1 MTYIRNI
8 NRISFI
14 FGTLIYIMKN
24 LTPLFI
30 VALLFGINL
39 SSSAQQSCTYMIH
52 VDGIAGTDNVDC
64 GNEFSPCASINYG
77 IGRAEI
83 EEFTTVRISSNTNY
97 QEAIELIDGISLWGG
112 FDAQWEA
119 TGLTQITGLEVNGEF
134 YAING
139 DGINSSTVL
148 SDLEVM
154 APNATI
160 PGKSSCGIHL
170 TNSAGVTLQRV
181 TVQGASGADGANGIN
196 GINATQSAAASGGN
210 GGNADEFNTAC
221 NDDDSGAGGAG
232 AGTSTRAGGNGGR
245 GGYMDDDCSGFP
257 DLDATGGVNGANAAS
272 FVTNGYGY
280 RGAGGGTCNPGG
292 NAQNGTTLSHG
303 DGGAGAT
310 ISATIGG
317 LFWIST
323 NGDAGTLGQ
332 DGTGGGG
339 GGGSGGCDD
348 GTDSYGAGGGGGG
361 AGGLKAS
368 ASGTGGQSGGNSA
381 AVFLL
386 ESTVNFIDCTFFLGT
401 GGNGGIGG
409 GAALGQP
416 GGSGGNGG
424 ASAGDSDAGGNGGNG
439 GAGGNSGGGGGGS
452 AGSVY
457 GVFASNSALN
467 HSGSSFSGGTEG
479 TAGNG
484 GAATTP
490 PSTGGSGGTVGSANN
505 FGGNA
510 TISTN
515 VLVSIEDQCIE
526 ILTTD
531 LQVLTYCA
539 GESVT
544 VDFSAVGT
552 FSGGNVFTVELS
564 DPVGDFASP
573 VAIGS
578 LTSTTA
584 GPITAEFPVNSL
596 SGTGYRIRVTS
607 TVTPTFGQE
616 NTTDIVINALPVV
629 VANASTTNICDGSSL
644 TLNGSGADIY
654 TWNNSVDDG
663 VAFVPTQTMYYTV
676 IGADAV
682 TLCANIDSILV
693 TLVDLP
699 DATVVQNGNQLG
711 AVLAG
716 ATYQWIDCDNAN
728 APILGETNQTYVA
741 LSSGNYACE
750 ITFNGCTN
758 TSDCFNIIT
767 VGLDEQEPE
776 ETVLILYP
784 NPSNGVFQLICNSVE
799 SMQMEVFNTMGQLV
813 HSNSNITSSTT
824 VNLNRVR
831 NGLYSIRFHN
841 KELNILRN
849 VIIQR

>member
-1 MTYIRNI
+1 MTSIRNL
-8 NRISFI
+8 NHKSTI
-14 FGTLIYIMKN
+14 FDILIHNMKN

-30 VALLFGINL
+30 LALVFGL
-39 SSSAQQSCTYMIH
+39 HASSTAQQSCTYMIH
-52 VDGIAGTDNVDC
+52 VDGVNGTDDVTC
-64 GNEFSPCASINYG
+64 GNELSPCASINYG
-77 IGRAEI
+77 IGRAAI
-83 EEFTTVRISSNTNY
+83 EEFTTVRIRSNTNY
-97 QEAIELIDGISLWGG
+97 QEAIELMDGISLWGG
-112 FDAQWEA
+112 YDTQWES
-119 TGLTQITGLEVNGEF
+119 TGLTVITGEEVNGEF
-134 YAING
+134 YAIHG

-160 PGKSSCGIHL
+160 AGKSSYGIHI

-181 TVQGASGADGANGIN
+181 SVQGAVGADGADGTNGV
-196 GINATQSAAASGGN
+196 NATQSAAASGGN

-280 RGAGGGTCNPGG
+280 RGSGGGTCNPGG
-292 NAQNGTTLSHG
+292 NAQNGTTPSHG
-303 DGGAGAT
+303 EGGAGAT
-310 ISATIGG
+310 VSATIGG
-317 LFWIST
+317 LFWVPT
-323 NGDAGTLGQ
+323 NGDTGTLGQ

-361 AGGLKAS
+361 AGGLKAT

-381 AVFLL
+381 AIFLL
-386 ESTVNFIDCTFFLGT
+386 GSTVNFIDCTFFLGT
-401 GGNGGIGG
+401 GGNGGSGG
-409 GAALGQP
+409 AAALGQP

-424 ASAGDSDAGGNGGNG
+424 ASAGDSDAGGNGGSG
-439 GAGGNSGGGGGGS
+439 GAGGNSGAGGGGS
-452 AGSVY
+452 AGSAY

-467 HSGSSFSGGTEG
+467 HNGSTFSGGLAG

-484 GAATTP
+484 GSATAP
-490 PSTGGSGGTVGSANN
+490 PTTGGSVGTVGTVNN

-515 VLVSIEDQCIE
+515 VLAAIEDQCIE
-526 ILTTD
+526 ILTND

-539 GESVT
+539 GESAT
-544 VDFSAVGT
+544 IDFSAVGT
-552 FSGGNVFTVELS
+552 FTAGNVFTAELS
-564 DPVGDFASP
+564 DPVGDFTSP
-573 VAIGS
+573 VIIGS

-584 GPITAEFPVNSL
+584 GPITVDFPVNSL
-596 SGTGYRIRVTS
+596 SGIGYRIRVVS
-607 TVTPTFGQE
+607 SATPTVGQE
-616 NTTDIVINALPVV
+616 NLTDIVINALPTV
-629 VANASTTNICDGSSL
+629 VANASSIEVCDGNTVTL
-644 TLNGSGADIY
+644 TGSGADLF

-676 IGADAV
+676 VGADAT

-711 AVLAG
+711 AVLSG
-716 ATYQWIDCDNAN
+716 ATYQWVDCDNAN
-728 APILGETNQTYVA
+728 APISGETDQTFVA
-741 LSSGNYACE
+741 LTSGNYACE

-758 TSDCFNIIT
+758 TSGCFNIIT
-767 VGLDEQEPE
+767 VGLDEQESQ

-784 NPSNGVFQLICNSVE
+784 NPSNGTFQLISDSAE

-813 HSNSNITSSTT
+813 HSDSNITSSSSI
-824 VNLNRVR
+824 NLSGMK

-841 KELNILRN
+841 EKLNLLRN
-849 VIIQR
+849 VIIQK